1 MCRFLFSCNQRVDPN
16 RIHLLVPLHSYHFS
30 FLGNVLL
37 CLLELCLFISHLSH
51 LFSTY
56 QINSQC
62 ILKSAGSQVIVLN
75 ELIEVACWS
84 HRSTFQSGRSAC
96 TWSDLD
102 NPVYHY
108 TILKDFNDKEWE
120 CSKCTFMN
128 KVGLDDCLMCNAKAK
143 VKRQG
148 GRTSLR

>member
-1 MCRFLFSCNQRVDPN
+1 M
-16 RIHLLVPLHSYHFS
+16 
-30 FLGNVLL
+30 
-37 CLLELCLFISHLSH
+37 
-51 LFSTY
+51 
-56 QINSQC
+56 
-62 ILKSAGSQVIVLN
+62 IVLN

-102 NPVYHY
+102 NPVFHY

-143 VKRQG
+143 AKRQG